1 MKQNALGGVRHHLDR
16 WGVWLSFVVGVVL
29 ILPLQLCL
37 DGLSFT
43 QSLSLT
49 VGLSWA
55 LSLACV
61 AVHVFTRRYF
71 LEGILAGFG
80 GGLSFQLWT
89 TTDRY
94 AFVRNADSLPF
105 WHISLTA
112 ALLTVMGLVLVD
124 YVRGRRSHP
133 SHSRMTLS
141 LLTLACVGVVMFGQ
155 CEATLTHLN
164 VAWDDSA
171 PRRHLCEVEGN
182 WVERVSRGATQTV
195 LLLSKDGQTVRL
207 VRSASYA
214 EYEEGESVY
223 LLEYEGA
230 FDKAYYVLEEKE

>member
-1 MKQNALGGVRHHLDR
+1 MKQNKAAPTADR
-16 WGVWLSFVVGVVL
+16 WGAWLSLVVGLVL
-29 ILPLQLCL
+29 ILPLRLCL
-37 DGLSFT
+37 ERIP
-43 QSLSLT
+43 T
-49 VGLSWA
+49 VQA
-55 LSLACV
+55 LSVTVFLAWVLTLSCV
-61 AVHVFTRRYF
+61 VVHILTRRYF
-71 LEGILAGFG
+71 LEGVLAGMG

-94 AFVRNADSLPF
+94 AFVHNADSLPF
-105 WHISLTA
+105 WRISLTA
-112 ALLTVMGLVLVD
+112 ALVLVMVLMLAD
-124 YVRGRRSHP
+124 YVSARRGHP
-133 SHSRMTLS
+133 YRTKSAVS

-164 VAWDDSA
+164 VAWDDSI

-195 LLLSKDGQTVRL
+195 LLLNKDGQTVRL

-214 EYEEGESVY
+214 EYEEGDGVF